1 MKNQKLLLL
10 IIITLILGVM
20 IFIIDRPSID
30 TAVEEDVQ
38 TVRPNQNKEIPTKTE
53 TEPEITPEEAVKTNE
68 LEEELFKKMKALP
81 KVSDLKDLTDEE
93 VHHTP
98 MMVKEGGI
106 LIGRLHEAAQVNPKR
121 REETLKFFKS
131 CAENDEL
138 LPAVRALCWKRTT
151 SQIIEWKIFLPISDA
166 LVSEDIK
173 ALATKIP

>member
-1 MKNQKLLLL
+1 MKNQKLLLF
-10 IIITLILGVM
+10 IIITLIIGVM
-20 IFIIDRPSID
+20 IFLQDRSA
-30 TAVEEDVQ
+30 TETTVEEDVQ
-38 TVRPNQNKEIPTKTE
+38 AVQTVQEKIPMKVE
-53 TEPEITPEEAVKTNE
+53 TQPEMIPEEVAKTNQ
-68 LEEELFKKMKALP
+68 LAEELSQKMKALP

-151 SQIIEWKIFLPISDA
+151 SQIVEWKIFLPISDA
-166 LVSEDIK
+166 RVSEEIK

>member
-10 IIITLILGVM
+10 IIITLTIGVM
-20 IFIIDRPSID
+20 IFINDRSA
-30 TAVEEDVQ
+30 TETKVEEDVE
-38 TVRPNQNKEIPTKTE
+38 TVKVNQNKEILTKVE
-53 TEPEITPEEAVKTNE
+53 TEPEITPEEVKTNK
-68 LEEELFKKMKALP
+68 LEEELSEKMKALP
-81 KVSDLKDLTDEE
+81 KVSDLKDLADEE

-106 LIGRLHEAAQVNPKR
+106 LIGRMHEAAQVNPKR

-138 LPAVRALCWKRTT
+138 LPAIRALCWKRTT

-166 LVSEDIK
+166 QVSEEIK

>member
-1 MKNQKLLLL
+1 MKNHKLLLL
-10 IIITLILGVM
+10 IIITLIIGVM
-20 IFIIDRPSID
+20 IFLKDRPATES
-30 TAVEEDVQ
+30 AVEEDVQ
-38 TVRPNQNKEIPTKTE
+38 SVETIQNKEISIKAE
-53 TEPEITPEEAVKTNE
+53 TQPEIIPEEVVITNK
-68 LEEELFKKMKALP
+68 LEEELSEKMKALP

-121 REETLKFFKS
+121 REVTVKFFKS

-166 LVSEDIK
+166 RVSEEIK

>member
-1 MKNQKLLLL
+1 MKNQKLLLF
-10 IIITLILGVM
+10 IIITLIIGVM
-20 IFIIDRPSID
+20 IFLQDRSA
-30 TAVEEDVQ
+30 TETTVEEDVQ
-38 TVRPNQNKEIPTKTE
+38 AVQTVQEKIPMKVE
-53 TEPEITPEEAVKTNE
+53 TQPEMIPEEVAKTNQ
-68 LEEELFKKMKALP
+68 LAEELSQKMKALP

-138 LPAVRALCWKRTT
+138 LPAIRALCWKRTT
-151 SQIIEWKIFLPISDA
+151 SQIVEWKIFLPISDA
-166 LVSEDIK
+166 KVSEEIK